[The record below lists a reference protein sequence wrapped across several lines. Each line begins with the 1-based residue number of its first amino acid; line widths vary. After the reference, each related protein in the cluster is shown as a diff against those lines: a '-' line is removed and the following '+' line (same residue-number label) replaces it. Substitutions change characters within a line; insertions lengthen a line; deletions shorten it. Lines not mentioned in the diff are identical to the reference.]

1 MHHVYTIASLLLMCC
16 FLGYSMG
23 RIYGFAILP
32 DEFGYWSYAA
42 AAAGYD
48 WSEIVSL
55 NSYYSYGYSVILF
68 PVFVLFRDGLTAYR
82 AAIIVNFMML
92 AGIGFMLRYLAVRL
106 FPDRKGQLSTV
117 LAAVITLYPPLL
129 LYTRTTM
136 AETMLV
142 FLYVLITILIYQY
155 LERRRATGLFL
166 LLVALV
172 YIHFVHM
179 RTVALL
185 AAGLLTALIDRL
197 FLCAAPCRGIMSL
210 RRRMGRAASS
220 GEGHSPTRLHTDAE
234 RKYAAKAARVRRA
247 SRERWLFPTRLEKT
261 AKTACGRRQ
270 NRSELCY
277 LAVVIMA
284 VVLFVLGMCARGT
297 ILEMIYSNTNGEQ
310 SAISQIND
318 YRGQSGKLQYIMTAK
333 GFGNLM
339 ISLAGKVL
347 YLGLATFGTA
357 LWGLRYAWKAVIY
370 GSDRKKRVFWCFV
383 FLSAVGALALS
394 AVYTVYP
401 GRVDALA
408 YGRYHEYVFP
418 VLMLAGLYE
427 MWHTRRLWEGMLL
440 HAALELCMLA
450 PVLYSLHRYHQTSLH
465 ACMVFGMSYLYNAE
479 NPEPMSFYIG
489 AYGLG
494 ILLMLVVTALVSI
507 GRRGKK
513 QFPVLMLMAV
523 MEVLLALRASS
534 AVIDTGSIG
543 AYRDSVVADR
553 ITELIGDYSDEEQL
567 ERRVLYVDGGGDS
580 SAGMIQFM
588 LRDIRI
594 TVLDQRESIEDYGE
608 DEMGQWDLV
617 LTGSRDDYGR
627 ELGRRYE
634 YTLSSGHFALY
645 YNRKE

>member
-1 MHHVYTIASLLLMCC
+1 
-16 FLGYSMG
+16 
-23 RIYGFAILP
+23 
-32 DEFGYWSYAA
+32 
-42 AAAGYD
+42 
-48 WSEIVSL
+48 
-55 NSYYSYGYSVILF
+55 
-68 PVFVLFRDGLTAYR
+68 
-82 AAIIVNFMML
+82 
-92 AGIGFMLRYLAVRL
+92 
-106 FPDRKGQLSTV
+106 
-117 LAAVITLYPPLL
+117 
-129 LYTRTTM
+129 
-136 AETMLV
+136 
-142 FLYVLITILIYQY
+142 
-155 LERRRATGLFL
+155 
-166 LLVALV
+166 
-172 YIHFVHM
+172 
-179 RTVALL
+179 
-185 AAGLLTALIDRL
+185 
-197 FLCAAPCRGIMSL
+197 
-210 RRRMGRAASS
+210 
-220 GEGHSPTRLHTDAE
+220 
-234 RKYAAKAARVRRA
+234 
-247 SRERWLFPTRLEKT
+247 
-261 AKTACGRRQ
+261 
-270 NRSELCY
+270 
-277 LAVVIMA
+277 MA

-297 ILEMIYSNTNGEQ
+297 ILEMVYSNTNGEQ

-318 YRGQSGKLQYIMTAK
+318 YRGQFGKLQYIMTAE

-383 FLSAVGALALS
+383 LLSAVGALALS

-440 HAALELCMLA
+440 HAALELCMLV
-450 PVLYSLHRYHQTSLH
+450 PVLYSLHRYQQTSLH

-479 NPEPMSFYIG
+479 NPEPVSFYIG

-494 ILLMLVVTALVSI
+494 ILLMLVVTVLVSI

-513 QFPVLMLMAV
+513 QFPVLMLIAI

-534 AVIDTGSIG
+534 VVIDTGSIG

-594 TVLDQRESIEDYGE
+594 TVLDQRETIEDYGE

-627 ELGRRYE
+627 ELGRWYE